1 MKNAMMYLIWF
12 SSCRDQSESFYES
25 VHPFLIGIV
34 VRVAISSNL
43 ILVAFVLGKLGD
55 RQARKLEEYIKV
67 EQKGCDE
74 SDDCEIEMEQ
84 HNKDEKEEM

>member
-1 MKNAMMYLIWF
+1 
-12 SSCRDQSESFYES
+12 
-25 VHPFLIGIV
+25 LIGIV